1 LLIDYYRRSRHAGEL
16 GEIIKRVGK
25 KPIKGVPRKS
35 GAQAYK
41 EKCAEAWGLKKKAK
55 ESKMAVVEEEDED
68 EEMEEEN
75 EDEEME
81 EENEDEEMEEGN
93 VDEDDDLF
101 VQPADHRPGPPK
113 GGNNDGDDDDEE
125 PGMGGGKGGLMGA
138 GQAVMV

>member
-16 GEIIKRVGK
+16 REIIKRVGK

-41 EKCAEAWGLKKKAK
+41 EKCAEAWRLKKKAK
-55 ESKMAVVEEEDED
+55 ESKMAVIVEEDED
-68 EEMEEEN
+68 EEMEEDN
-75 EDEEME
+75 V
-81 EENEDEEMEEGN
+81 DEEMEEGN

-113 GGNNDGDDDDEE
+113 GGKDDEDDEE